1 MGYNISNLLE
11 LLTDTLKSLLA
22 ERGCFLIFRGSGGGG
37 KCVWINMNLMSFWS
51 RFVKQKLICLTP
63 TSSHLYLTYI
73 WIFISD
79 LHGSMGTFFFACTKS
94 NECSNRR
101 VADRQALLRSHVM
114 HNEDALKFVLRDKNY
129 GEKYL
134 PDLVF
139 FTLNFDASR
148 CQFWQ
153 ISADGSTTAFSKA
166 VWRLRVCKMNLAGM
180 FGLQVSFTFFCNL
193 RNK

>member
-11 LLTDTLKSLLA
+11 LLTDTLKPLLA

-37 KCVWINMNLMSFWS
+37 KCVWINMNLISFWS
-51 RFVKQKLICLTP
+51 RFVKQKLMFDPYLFTP
-63 TSSHLYLTYI
+63 LLDVYLDFYI
-73 WIFISD
+73 WPTWV
-79 LHGSMGTFFFACTKS
+79 HGYIFFACTKS

-139 FTLNFDASR
+139 FTLNFDASW